1 MMSGIY
7 FKRIQRKEGYEG
19 RSEQKYGRNGID
31 HELLVVEVWFW
42 VNKVH
47 YTIFPTVI

>member
-1 MMSGIY
+1 MISGIY
-7 FKRIQRKEGYEG
+7 FKRIQRKEGYED
-19 RSEQKYGRNGID
+19 RSGQKYGRNGVD

-42 VNKVH
+42 VNRLH